1 MSVYDQLN
9 SDLKDAMKARDKV
22 RLGVIRGLKSQIMN
36 AEVDNG
42 NQKLTDDQINSV
54 VMKEIKQQKESLAE
68 FQKAN
73 RDDLAKDQAAKLK
86 IAEEYA
92 PKQLSEAEIEK
103 VVTDTI
109 DQLHAESMADFGK
122 VMGAI
127 MPKVKGQA
135 DGSIINKLVKKQLQ
149 S

>member
-42 NQKLTDDQINSV
+42 NQKLTEEQVSAV
-54 VMKEIKQQKESLAE
+54 VMKEIKQQKESLEE

-92 PKQLSEAEIEK
+92 PKQLSEDEVEK
-103 VVTDTI
+103 LVNETI
-109 DQLHAESMADFGK
+109 AQLHAESMADFGK

-127 MPKVKGQA
+127 MPKVKGKA
-135 DGSIINKLVKKQLQ
+135 DGSVINKLVKKQLQ

>member
-1 MSVYDQLN
+1 MSVYDKLL
-9 SDLKDAMKARDKV
+9 SDMKDAMKARDKV
-22 RLGVIRGLKSQIMN
+22 RLGVIRGIKAQVMN
-36 AEVDNG
+36 AKVADG
-42 NQKLTDDQINSV
+42 NHDLTEEQVQTII
-54 VMKEIKQQKESLAE
+54 MKEIKQQKESLEE
-68 FQKAN
+68 FQKAD
-73 RDDLAKDQAAKLK
+73 RQDLVKDQEAKLK

-92 PKQLSEAEIEK
+92 PKQMSEDEVEK

-109 DQLHAESMADFGK
+109 SQVGAESMADFGK

-127 MPKVKGQA
+127 MPKVKGKA

>member
-42 NQKLTDDQINSV
+42 NQKLTDEQISSV
-54 VMKEIKQQKESLAE
+54 VMKEIKQQKESLEE

-73 RDDLAKDQAAKLK
+73 RDDLVKDQSAKLK

-92 PKQLSEAEIEK
+92 PKQLSEDEVGAIVNQTIE
-103 VVTDTI
+103 
-109 DQLHAESMADFGK
+109 QLHAESMADFGK

-127 MPKVKGQA
+127 MPKVKGKA

>member
-1 MSVYDQLN
+1 MSVYDKLL
-9 SDLKDAMKARDKV
+9 SDMKDAMKARDKV
-22 RLGVIRGLKSQIMN
+22 RLGVIRGIKAQVMN
-36 AEVDNG
+36 AKVADG
-42 NQKLTDDQINSV
+42 NHDLTEAQIQDII
-54 VMKEIKQQKESLAE
+54 MKEIKQQKESLEE
-68 FQKAN
+68 FQKAD
-73 RDDLAKDQAAKLK
+73 RQDLVKDQEAKLK

-92 PKQLSEAEIEK
+92 PKQMSEDEVEK

-109 DQLHAESMADFGK
+109 SQVGAESMADFGK

-127 MPKVKGQA
+127 MPKVKGKA